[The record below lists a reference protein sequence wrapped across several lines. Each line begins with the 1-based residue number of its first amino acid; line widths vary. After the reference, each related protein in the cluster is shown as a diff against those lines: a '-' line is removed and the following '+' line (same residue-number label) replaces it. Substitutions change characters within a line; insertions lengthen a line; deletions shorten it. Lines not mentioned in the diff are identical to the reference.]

1 MNRNRNNTGF
11 TLIEMLI
18 ALAMM
23 ATIASM
29 VYGSYAATSKSVEAY
44 SSRLNCSERT
54 SLVLRLL
61 ARQIR
66 CAYIPTTDPNAAES
80 SADTDPSNAP
90 AHSAPRPRVEISRLH
105 PVFRGNA
112 QDAHGEVLDFATTI
126 GLGSGL
132 KRPQGLSQV
141 RYRHDAIT
149 NTLWLDCR
157 PYMDQRSQTNRPL
170 SGQPILDHV
179 TAVDVEF
186 YDGRKW
192 LPKWSVAQGRELPRA
207 VRVGLNLLDEE
218 GRSYHVGTTIGIQ
231 SRTAVTPTVS
241 KQRIKGGSL

>member
-29 VYGSYAATSKSVEAY
+29 VYGSYSATSKSVQAY
-44 SSRLNCSERT
+44 DSRLNCSERA
-54 SLVLRLL
+54 SLVLRLM

-66 CAYIPTTDPNAAES
+66 CAYIPTTDPNATQI
-80 SADTDPSNAP
+80 SAGTDPTDTP
-90 AHSAPRPRVEISRLH
+90 ARSAPRPRVEINRSR
-105 PVFRGNA
+105 PVFGGHA
-112 QDAHGEVLDFATTI
+112 QNRRGEVLDFATTA

-141 RYRHDAIT
+141 RYRHDAMT

-157 PYMDQRSQTNRPL
+157 PYMDQRSKTDRTL
-170 SGQPILDHV
+170 SGQLILDHV

-192 LPKWSVAQGRELPRA
+192 LPKWSVAQGQELPQA
-207 VRVGLNLLDEE
+207 VRIGLNLLDEE
-218 GRSYHVGTTIGIQ
+218 GRSYHFGTTIGLQ
-231 SRTAVTPTVS
+231 SRMAVAPRRS
-241 KQRIKGGSL
+241 NQRIKGGKL

>member
-29 VYGSYAATSKSVEAY
+29 VYGSYAVTSKSVETY
-44 SSRLNCSERT
+44 NSRLNCSERT
-54 SLVLRLL
+54 SLVLRLM

-66 CAYIPTTDPNAAES
+66 CAYIPRTDPNAAES
-80 SADTDPSNAP
+80 SADADPTDASAR
-90 AHSAPRPRVEISRLH
+90 SAPRPGIEIDRSR
-105 PVFRGNA
+105 PVFYGNA
-112 QDAHGEVLDFATTI
+112 QDAHGEVLSFATTT

-132 KRPQGLSQV
+132 KGRHGLSQV
-141 RYRHDAIT
+141 RYRHDSIT
-149 NTLWLDCR
+149 NTLWIDCR
-157 PYMDQRSQTNRPL
+157 PHMDQRRKTNRAL

-207 VRVGLNLLDEE
+207 VRLGLNLVDEE
-218 GRSYHVGTTIGIQ
+218 GRSYHVGTTVGVQ
-231 SRTAVTPTVS
+231 SRTALTPTVS
-241 KQRIKGGSL
+241 KQRIKGGRL